1 MDRYIGFDAHT
12 ESCTLA
18 VMGPSGKRLKEQ
30 VLETNGKLL
39 IEAIQSIAGTRHLC
53 LEEGTHSEW
62 LYELLEPHVD
72 QLVVVQPQKRQGYKN
87 DAIDA
92 WELANRIRTSNFGR
106 RVFKAPRRVCGL
118 RQAVRA
124 HRVTTQDM
132 VRAKNRLKAIYRS
145 RGISGTGEEI
155 YNPKT
160 RSVWLR
166 KLPSAY
172 RTLAE
177 LFSVHLDAMIEA
189 QQRSEQWLQREG
201 KQVADVARLMS
212 VPGLGPI
219 RAAQIVA
226 TVITPERFR
235 KKRQFWSY
243 CGLGIVTH
251 SSSNWERQDSGKLV
265 RRTTSQT
272 RGLNRNCRP
281 MLKEVFKGA
290 AQTVIS
296 IQHPLKLDY
305 ERSVAAGMDPG
316 LAVLTIARR
325 IASAALT
332 IWKRKEDYDPE
343 KHRSHHAA

>member
-1 MDRYIGFDAHT
+1 
-12 ESCTLA
+12 
-18 VMGPSGKRLKEQ
+18 MGPSGKRLKEQ

-53 LEEGTHSEW
+53 MEEGTHCEW

-72 QLVVVQPQKRQGYKN
+72 RLVVVQPQKRQGCKN

-92 WELANRIRTSNFGR
+92 WELANRIRTNSFET
-106 RVFKAPRRVCGL
+106 RVFKAPRRFCAL

-124 HRVTTQDM
+124 HRIATQDM

-145 RGISGTGEEI
+145 RGIPETGDQI
-155 YNPKT
+155 YSAKM

-177 LFSVHLDAMIEA
+177 SLSMHLDAVIES
-189 QQRSEQWLQREG
+189 QQRSEQWLHREA

-226 TVITPERFR
+226 TVMTPERFR

-243 CGLGIVTH
+243 CGLGIVTR
-251 SSSNWERQDSGKLV
+251 SSSNWEKDRSTGELV
-265 RRTTSQT
+265 RRTTSQN
-272 RGLNRNCRP
+272 RGLNHNFKP
-281 MLKEVFKGA
+281 ILKEVFKGA
-290 AQTVIS
+290 AQSVICM
-296 IQHPLKLDY
+296 QHPLRVDY
-305 ERSVAAGMDPG
+305 ERLIAAGTKPN

-325 IASAALT
+325 IASATLT
-332 IWKRKEDYDPE
+332 IWKHKENYDPD
-343 KHRSHHAA
+343 KHRSKDAA